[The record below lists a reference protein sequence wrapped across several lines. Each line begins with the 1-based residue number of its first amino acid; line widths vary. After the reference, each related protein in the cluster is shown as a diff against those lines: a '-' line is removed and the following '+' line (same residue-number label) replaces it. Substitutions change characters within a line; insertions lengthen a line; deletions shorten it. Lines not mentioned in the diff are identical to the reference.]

1 MAKMRRHPPDLL
13 ILCAVLIL
21 LVIGVIAVGSAGTPE
36 SLKITGGADPLYY
49 GRKQLFYAITGVLLM
64 FVAMRVDY
72 HRLRRLTI
80 PLSIITI
87 ASLAAVLL
95 VGRDISGAK
104 RWIHLGFIQ
113 FQPSELAKLSLI
125 FFLADYLAKLGRDV
139 RNFTAGLLVPL
150 IFTGIIAGLIMLE
163 PDLGTTIALLAIFGA
178 MIFAAGVRMAH
189 IVPLFLCVVL
199 AVVPLVISEPY
210 RLRRLTSFL
219 DPYADPSG
227 AGWQSIQ
234 SLMALGSGGLFGMG
248 LGRSR
253 LKYFYLPEAHTDYIF
268 AIIGE
273 ELGLLGTLT
282 ILGLFLFLTW
292 RGYRA
297 ALHAP
302 DKYGCFLAVG
312 ITSYLVL
319 QAVINIA
326 VVTVTIPATGIT
338 LPLISSGGTSLWIT
352 LVSMGVLLNIS
363 RSQETAE
370 GVVPA

>member
-1 MAKMRRHPPDLL
+1 
-13 ILCAVLIL
+13 
-21 LVIGVIAVGSAGTPE
+21 
-36 SLKITGGADPLYY
+36 
-49 GRKQLFYAITGVLLM
+49 
-64 FVAMRVDY
+64 
-72 HRLRRLTI
+72 
-80 PLSIITI
+80 
-87 ASLAAVLL
+87 
-95 VGRDISGAK
+95 
-104 RWIHLGFIQ
+104 
-113 FQPSELAKLSLI
+113 
-125 FFLADYLAKLGRDV
+125 
-139 RNFTAGLLVPL
+139 
-150 IFTGIIAGLIMLE
+150 
-163 PDLGTTIALLAIFGA
+163 
-178 MIFAAGVRMAH
+178 
-189 IVPLFLCVVL
+189 
-199 AVVPLVISEPY
+199 
-210 RLRRLTSFL
+210 
-219 DPYADPSG
+219 
-227 AGWQSIQ
+227 
-234 SLMALGSGGLFGMG
+234 MALGSGGLFGMG